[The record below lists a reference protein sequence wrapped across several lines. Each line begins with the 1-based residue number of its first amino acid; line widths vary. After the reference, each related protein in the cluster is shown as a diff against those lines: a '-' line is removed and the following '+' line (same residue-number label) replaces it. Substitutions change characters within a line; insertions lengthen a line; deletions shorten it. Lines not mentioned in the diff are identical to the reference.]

1 MGITINH
8 YLYNNVATLEN
19 VYANIR
25 DIKTTKRRHVVM
37 VENENENEEYTE
49 TYKYDYVLEFIVHVT
64 KDENTL
70 RVYILEKVQDSPFTG
85 DIWST
90 SYTVLKE
97 DLTANS
103 LTFVDNI

>member
-1 MGITINH
+1 MGLTINN
-8 YLYNNVATLEN
+8 YPFNNVATVEN

-37 VENENENEEYTE
+37 VENENEEYTE
-49 TYKYDYVLEFIVHVT
+49 TYNYDHVLEFIVHIT
-64 KDENTL
+64 KDENML

-85 DIWST
+85 DIWGT